1 MATDSGESASTEE
14 SEKPDGVS
22 LECGDSSAEAAL
34 TMEARTK
41 EGVSTPAIG
50 AVTERKRFFRKSVEI
65 MEDEKVLEPAP
76 RDEQDPFV
84 MGGQGVGHLAVSP
97 LVAGQETRN
106 EHGLKVNLEASKE
119 RTKKEIEEEAEMK
132 AVATSPGGRFLKF
145 DIELGR
151 GAFKTVF
158 KGLDTETWVEVAWCE
173 LQVSAEAFHQSV
185 TRLTLLVCV
194 VFRTSGLVQH
204 LGSLHLEMSRNL
216 VASATIL

>member
-22 LECGDSSAEAAL
+22 LECGDSSSEATL

-41 EGVSTPAIG
+41 EEVNTPAAG
-50 AVTERKRFFRKSVEI
+50 AATERKRFFRKSVEI

-76 RDEQDPFV
+76 RDEQDPFTV
-84 MGGQGVGHLAVSP
+84 GGPGVGHLAVGT

-173 LQVSAEAFHQSV
+173 LQLQMVSSTISSRRTETLERAEK
-185 TRLTLLVCV
+185 T
-194 VFRTSGLVQH
+194 G
-204 LGSLHLEMSRNL
+204 
-216 VASATIL
+216 